1 MAEEIEDEEEDE
13 EEEGYKGVEKI
24 SVSLPSDLAKATKEY
39 AKEKRLKRSQ
49 VVKKAL
55 EQFFEETE
63 EPDLWENTVTKR
75 LERIENMLKKTGV
88 EEPKGTVKSIE
99 TEKIQELIEDC
110 TTDEGKGFEIDGED
124 GFLAQCEEREL
135 IGDVWTEDNLKII
148 ASYLK
153 KGYDNYSPITQP
165 EREELIEAC
174 VEAME
179 LNDKQK
185 ETLSEEFG
193 KLFEGEA
200 EEQEEEEEE
209 EEEW

>member
-1 MAEEIEDEEEDE
+1 MSEEFEEENEEEIRA
-13 EEEGYKGVEKI
+13 EKI
-24 SVSLPSDLAKATKEY
+24 GISLPSDLVEKIKEY
-39 AKEKRLKRSQ
+39 AKDNRLKRSQ

-55 EQFFEETE
+55 AQFFEESE
-63 EPDLWENTVTKR
+63 EPDLWEDTVSER
-75 LERIENMLKKTGV
+75 LDRIEGMQKEVLKKIGV
-88 EEPKGTVKSIE
+88 EEPKGTAVKPIE
-99 TEKIQELIEDC
+99 TGKIQELIEDC
-110 TTDEGKGFEIDGED
+110 ITEEGKGFEIDGED
-124 GFLAQCEEREL
+124 GFLALCEEREL

-153 KGYDNYSPITQP
+153 KGYDNYLPITQP

-185 ETLSEEFG
+185 EILSEEFG

-209 EEEW
+209 EW